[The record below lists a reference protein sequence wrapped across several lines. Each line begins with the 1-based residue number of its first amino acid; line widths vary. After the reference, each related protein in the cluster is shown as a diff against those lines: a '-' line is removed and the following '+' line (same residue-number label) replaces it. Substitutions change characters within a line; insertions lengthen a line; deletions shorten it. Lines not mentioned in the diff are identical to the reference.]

1 MLSREKLGHMSDSV
15 RSSQTGFYQS
25 YCSLF
30 FHRMTENS
38 FITGLALSSIH
49 PYFVYV
55 YPFFSEHYCVY
66 SSKCDLNR
74 LRPTDTSSVFLIHI
88 KEFIRPPYLWRSMT
102 SLFPVKHQIQC
113 HPNGQC
119 SDNIYK
125 AWLTLRM
132 MLRDGFVERDQ
143 VQW

>member
-1 MLSREKLGHMSDSV
+1 MLSREQV
-15 RSSQTGFYQS
+15 RSHEWFWKKQPNWFLPVLLSSG
-25 YCSLF
+25 

-38 FITGLALSSIH
+38 YITGLALSSIH

-66 SSKCDLNR
+66 SSKSDLNR

-113 HPNGQC
+113 HPKGQC

-125 AWLTLRM
+125 ARLTLRM